1 MTTAELQAE
10 RVEVDER
17 PEWLTHDE
25 WPFEVRFV
33 ELDGHRIHYIDEG
46 AGPVLLFV
54 HAGMWSFVWRD
65 LILELRDEFRC
76 VAIDFPGHGL
86 SQAAPGYSVGLRNHA
101 DVLAGFVEKLGLSEF
116 TLVGHDLGGLVGVLF
131 AADHPEM
138 IRGIVP
144 VNTFAWRPDRF
155 GLNMMLGLMGSR
167 PMELFNRV
175 TNLMPRATSGKF
187 GVGRLLSK
195 EGRAAFRGPFRQG
208 EPRRNFHRMMRDTK
222 RSSDLLD
229 SAEQALKAQ
238 LSSQP
243 MLLVYGEKN
252 DPFGFGDRFKS
263 MFPEASEYIVPG
275 GNHFPMCDDPAGIAT
290 ALRQWW
296 GETYPA

>member
-1 MTTAELQAE
+1 MTTAEMQAE

-33 ELDGHRIHYIDEG
+33 ELDGHRVHYIDEG

-86 SQAAPGYSVGLRNHA
+86 SEAAPGYSVGLDNHSR
-101 DVLAGFVEKLGLSEF
+101 VLDQFVAALGLNEF
-116 TLVGHDLGGLVGVLF
+116 TLVAHDLGGPVGIPF
-131 AADHPEM
+131 AARHPEM

-144 VNTFAWRPDRF
+144 INTFAWRPDRL
-155 GLNMMLGLMGSR
+155 GLKVMLSLMGSR
-167 PMELFNRV
+167 PMELFGRT
-175 TNLMPRATSGKF
+175 TNFMARASAGRI
-187 GVGRLLSK
+187 GVGRSLSR
-195 EGRAAFRGPFRQG
+195 EGKAAFRGPFKR
-208 EPRRNFHRMMRDTK
+208 PVARRNFHRVMRDVTH
-222 RSSDLLD
+222 SDRLLE
-229 SAEQALKAQ
+229 SAEQALTSR

-243 MLLVYGEKN
+243 MLLVYGQRN
-252 DPFGFGDRFKS
+252 DPFGFRVRFKS

-296 GETYPA
+296 GETHPA